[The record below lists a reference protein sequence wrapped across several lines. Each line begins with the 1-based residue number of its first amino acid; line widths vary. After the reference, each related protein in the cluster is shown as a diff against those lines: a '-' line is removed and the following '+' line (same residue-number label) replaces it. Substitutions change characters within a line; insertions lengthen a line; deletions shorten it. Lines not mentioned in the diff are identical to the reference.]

1 MYTLLGRR
9 KDYGYYKCRLKVFW
23 IGAVFAF
30 LVTLAVVLFIAL
42 THPQSGST
50 LQLTPTDTQLI
61 AFSYSFCDGSTLE
74 NVQNSPYNCSMFLTI
89 DQPPLTTGSNSFS
102 VTYLGGLTDQTTSG
116 SSYKSWFYQLNSG
129 STVAVNACK
138 LDGSGSTSFFF
149 IQGTSNY
156 NKWLDSPEDKY
167 ALSTSEVNLCEGSTP
182 DLIHQ
187 YTSTSGD
194 TYYFVFYSTVAGIQV
209 QVDMSFDRAQYS
221 LQGVQG
227 LPNCTTLNSTTPCSL
242 DVPLSTYQY
251 VLITFNSLNEDAIIG
266 TYYQWQW
273 ICEPR
278 IWVYALI
285 VAGPTAFSFFLP
297 LVIILACM
305 YYWKRRE
312 NQWYNH
318 SEGKMPSNLVQ
329 GWVGDQPT

>member
-23 IGAVFAF
+23 IGAVFSF
-30 LVTLAVVLFIAL
+30 LVTLGVVLFIAL
-42 THPQSGST
+42 TPPQSGST

-61 AFSYSFCDGSTLE
+61 PFSYSFCDGSTLE

-89 DQPPLTTGSNSFS
+89 DQPPLTTGSNSFFIS
-102 VTYLGGLTDQTTSG
+102 FSGSLTDQMTLG
-116 SSYKSWFYQLNSG
+116 GSYKSWFYRLNSG
-129 STVAVNACK
+129 STVAINGCMYAS
-138 LDGSGSTSFFF
+138 SGSTSFFL
-149 IQGTSNY
+149 IQGSSNY
-156 NKWLDSPEDKY
+156 NKWLASPEDKY
-167 ALSTSEVNLCEGSTP
+167 ALSTSEVNVCEGFAP
-182 DLIHQ
+182 DPIQQ
-187 YTSTSGD
+187 YTSTTGD
-194 TYYFVFYSTVAGIQV
+194 TYYFVFYTTVEGIYV
-209 QVDMSFDRAQYS
+209 ELNMSFDRAQYS

-227 LPNCTTLNSTTPCSL
+227 LPNCTIMNSTAPCNL

-251 VLITFNSLNEDAIIG
+251 VLITFNSLDDNTIIG

-305 YYWKRRE
+305 YYWKQRE
-312 NQWYNH
+312 DQWYNH
-318 SEGKMPSNLVQ
+318 TEGKMPSNLVE
-329 GWVGDQPT
+329 GWIGDQRT